1 MRVKFKKIGIN
12 QKIQSKKT
20 FGKHSFRKYTNQ
32 KMYNINNINIKQNEN
47 EQVMTKCL
55 WSK

>member
-32 KMYNINNINIKQNEN
+32 KMYNIKNINIKQNEN